1 MKKPGDKILK
11 YPSDLTKF
19 YGGEKNIVSFTT
31 CDYSQARMGN
41 KDGQE
46 FVVVKPDMKSAV
58 YVELSESFSIGDT
71 HGWDAGTVLDANIID
86 SLKGAGGGLGQAG
99 SRMGWGATMGIAN
112 FGLNKIG
119 GQYLGNDA
127 LQNQVRV
134 SRGST
139 EINPNTTM
147 IYSSSGIRT
156 LDFMFVMRPENEP
169 EAIEISSIVD
179 YFKYYSRGSV
189 PKGVGGIRFPYLWYI
204 RTSSKA
210 INSILESGDGEESV
224 FFACTSIVP
233 TLHTDVLYHNE
244 YPHRTDLSLSFS
256 EMRVRYRTDE

>member
-1 MKKPGDKILK
+1 MKKPDGNILK
-11 YPSDLTKF
+11 YPADLAKF
-19 YGGEKNIVSFTT
+19 YGGEKNVVCFTA

-46 FVVVKPDMKSAV
+46 FVSVKPDMKTAV
-58 YVELSESFSIGDT
+58 YVELSESFSIGDA
-71 HGWDAGTVLDANIID
+71 HGWDAGTVLDANAAE
-86 SLKGAGGGLGQAG
+86 SMNGLGAGAG
-99 SRMGWGATMGIAN
+99 NALSRLKWGASMGVAN
-112 FGLNKIG
+112 WGLNKIG
-119 GQYLGNDA
+119 GQYLGNDVA
-127 LQNQVRV
+127 QNQLRV

-156 LDFMFVMRPENEP
+156 LDFTFVMRPESES
-169 EAIEISSIVD
+169 EAIMIGKIVD

-210 INSILESGDGEESV
+210 INAVLESGDGEESV